1 MCAIYSIVLSGPTTS
16 WNAGYQYGF
25 LSCLTSDIILT
36 VGYACLILCLT
47 EMTSITNF
55 AGGTYGYSRCSLGPV
70 YGFVFGASEILQNNF
85 FTVANVDSIAN
96 AISSGSNAPSFLE
109 PLWVLGI
116 YLLLLAI
123 HLRGG
128 PYFWY
133 TMIPL
138 AIYSLLLI
146 VIYLVTAMSMSEHL
160 YNIPLEQRE
169 RPNFRGRGYGVMLGL
184 VNAAWFYV
192 GIECVIVT
200 GSKISNGAQ
209 QLPKVML
216 SAFGV
221 LVALCLLSV
230 TVVYFS
236 LDPAVPISALFN
248 TDFPYVQGFKVHLHI
263 PERTAILLVIPI
275 LFASC
280 SGFLFTSMHVLH
292 AMSLSGMVDAWFRPV
307 SGPGNIACRSLIV
320 SVCFQYSVYLL
331 VHYVTIIPTS
341 SLLYM
346 TMMGCCG
353 AYGGTFLAYITFQSR
368 FPGMERGITIPG
380 GKYVAYTGVAVFALV
395 FVSIAGFH
403 HAEAVWVVP
412 AYFLFLIGIACSTTI
427 AWRRKGSS
435 SLRKN
440 RKSS

>member
-1 MCAIYSIVLSGPTTS
+1 MPMHKVSPDDGKVPSVDDLVEVKAPLPKGAFGELLLLGEYASIHFLPLKLICVLFIALGIVLSGPTTS

-36 VGYACLILCLT
+36 VGYACLILCLA

-96 AISSGSNAPSFLE
+96 AISSGTNAPSSLE
-109 PLWVLGI
+109 PLWVLGV
-116 YLLLLAI
+116 YQLLLAI

-138 AIYSLLLI
+138 AVYSLLLI
-146 VIYLVTAMSMSEHL
+146 ALYLVSAMSMSDDL

-169 RPNFRGRGYGVMLGL
+169 RPNYRGGGYGFMLGL

-200 GSKISNGAQ
+200 GSKISNGTQ

-216 SAFGV
+216 SAFAV

-248 TDFPYVQGFKVHLHI
+248 TDFPYTQGFKSI
-263 PERTAILLVIPI
+263 YT
-275 LFASC
+275 
-280 SGFLFTSMHVLH
+280 
-292 AMSLSGMVDAWFRPV
+292 SLSA
-307 SGPGNIACRSLIV
+307 L
-320 SVCFQYSVYLL
+320 
-331 VHYVTIIPTS
+331 PT
-341 SLLYM
+341 
-346 TMMGCCG
+346 C
-353 AYGGTFLAYITFQSR
+353 
-368 FPGMERGITIPG
+368 
-380 GKYVAYTGVAVFALV
+380 
-395 FVSIAGFH
+395 
-403 HAEAVWVVP
+403 W
-412 AYFLFLIGIACSTTI
+412 
-427 AWRRKGSS
+427 
-435 SLRKN
+435 
-440 RKSS
+440 